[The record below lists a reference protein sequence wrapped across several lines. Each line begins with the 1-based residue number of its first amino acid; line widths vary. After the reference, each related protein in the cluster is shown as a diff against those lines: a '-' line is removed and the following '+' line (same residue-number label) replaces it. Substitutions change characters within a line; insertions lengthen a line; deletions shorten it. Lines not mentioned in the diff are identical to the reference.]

1 MRTPMLAVLT
11 ISALALAA
19 SPAHATGYVPSGPC
33 AGITGVPEAGAT
45 VTVTFVDHAFEPGE
59 QVEFVATGTG
69 TVLLD
74 GTPGPAGIQK
84 AATQAGSASVGVTLP
99 TPASGD
105 YTVTGTGVGSARSC
119 TVALTVTPV
128 NTVLAPTVSA
138 PTVSL
143 PSPGTAASPA
153 RPTTLSDGSSALAA
167 TGYDAP
173 FLVMWAAGGALLL
186 GLVLTASIAIAR
198 RNNASPDRPPARVT
212 GRHKA

>member
-1 MRTPMLAVLT
+1 MRTPLLAVLT
-11 ISALALAA
+11 ISALALVAT
-19 SPAHATGYVPSGPC
+19 PAHATGYVPSGPC

-59 QVEFVATGTG
+59 QVGFVATGTG
-69 TVLLD
+69 PVLLD

-84 AATQAGSASVGVTLP
+84 SATQTGSASVAVTLP
-99 TPASGD
+99 TPASGN

-119 TVALTVTPV
+119 AVALTVMPATPV
-128 NTVLAPTVSA
+128 LAATVSA
-138 PTVSL
+138 PAT
-143 PSPGTAASPA
+143 GTPTKTG
-153 RPTTLSDGSSALAA
+153 PTTLADGSSALAE

-198 RNNASPDRPPARVT
+198 RNASADRPPARVT
-212 GRHKA
+212 GRHRA

>member
-1 MRTPMLAVLT
+1 MRTPLLAALT
-11 ISALALAA
+11 ISALALVAA
-19 SPAHATGYVPSGPC
+19 PAHATSYVPSGPC
-33 AGITGVPEAGAT
+33 AGITGVPEAGAA
-45 VTVTFVDHAFEPGE
+45 VTVTFVDHAFDAGE
-59 QVEFVATGTG
+59 QVGFVATGTG

-74 GTPGPAGIQK
+74 GIPGPGGIQK
-84 AATQAGSASVGVTLP
+84 AATASGSTSVAVTLP

-119 TVALTVTPV
+119 TVALTVMPVTP
-128 NTVLAPTVSA
+128 VLAPAVSA
-138 PTVSL
+138 PST
-143 PSPGTAASPA
+143 GAAASPA
-153 RPTTLSDGSSALAA
+153 RPTTLSDGDTALAE

-198 RNNASPDRPPARVT
+198 RNNASADRPPARVT